1 MIEIRNVR
9 KSFGGHVVLDG
20 IDLTIDKGDIFG
32 LIGVSGAGKS
42 TLLRCI
48 NRLEEVDSG
57 EIVVDGIDV
66 ATLGKDDLLRFRRSI
81 GMVFQ
86 QFSLLE
92 RKSVYDNVYF
102 PLRCSGVKKAQAD
115 RRIKEMLELV
125 GLEDKLRALPRELS
139 GGQKQRVAIA
149 RALVSEPSILLS
161 DEATSALD
169 PNITENVLGLLRRI
183 NRELGLTIVV
193 VTHEVSVMKAVCT
206 RMGLLHRGELDALG
220 TSEEFFLEH
229 PELLADFTRDAG
241 WRPHTEDGDA
251 LVRVVLRSEGESRL
265 ISDLAI
271 RTGVAFDISWGGLD
285 RYRDTVAG
293 SFVLRVP
300 RERLAAV
307 AAALDER
314 GAQWREI

>member
-314 GAQWREI
+314 GAQWREL

>member
-183 NRELGLTIVV
+183 NREQIGRAHV
-193 VTHEVSVMKAVCT
+193 
-206 RMGLLHRGELDALG
+206 
-220 TSEEFFLEH
+220 
-229 PELLADFTRDAG
+229 
-241 WRPHTEDGDA
+241 
-251 LVRVVLRSEGESRL
+251 
-265 ISDLAI
+265 
-271 RTGVAFDISWGGLD
+271 
-285 RYRDTVAG
+285 
-293 SFVLRVP
+293 
-300 RERLAAV
+300 
-307 AAALDER
+307 
-314 GAQWREI
+314 

>member
-314 GAQWREI
+314 SAQWREI

>member
-1 MIEIRNVR
+1 MIEIRNAR
-9 KSFGGHVVLDG
+9 KSFGDHVVLDG
-20 IDLTIDKGDIFG
+20 IDLSIDRGDIFG

-48 NRLEEVDSG
+48 NRLESLDSG
-57 EIVVDGIDV
+57 EIIVDGVDIGS
-66 ATLGKDDLLRFRRSI
+66 LGKAELLEFRRGI

-92 RKSVYDNVYF
+92 RKNVYDNVYF
-102 PLRCSGVKKAQAD
+102 PLKCSGAKRSKVD
-115 RRIKEMLELV
+115 GRIKDMLELV
-125 GLEDKLRALPRELS
+125 GLGDKMKALPRELS

-169 PNITENVLGLLRRI
+169 PNITESVLGLLRRI

-193 VTHEVSVMKAVCT
+193 VTHEVSVMKAACT
-206 RMGLLHRGELDALG
+206 RMGLLNHGRLQALG

-229 PELLADFTRDAG
+229 PELLTEFTRDAG
-241 WRPHTEDGDA
+241 WLPHAAHDEA
-251 LVRVVLRSEGESRL
+251 LLRVVLREGGDASL

-271 RTGVAFDISWGGLD
+271 RTGVRFEISWGGFD
-285 RYRDTVAG
+285 RYGESVAG
-293 SFVLRVP
+293 SFVLKAP
-300 RERLAAV
+300 RGRLGEVTAGLD
-307 AAALDER
+307 AL
-314 GAQWREI
+314 GAQWREV

>member
-102 PLRCSGVKKAQAD
+102 PLRCSGVKKARAD

-314 GAQWREI
+314 GAQWREL

>member
-57 EIVVDGIDV
+57 QIVVDGIDV

-314 GAQWREI
+314 GAQWREL